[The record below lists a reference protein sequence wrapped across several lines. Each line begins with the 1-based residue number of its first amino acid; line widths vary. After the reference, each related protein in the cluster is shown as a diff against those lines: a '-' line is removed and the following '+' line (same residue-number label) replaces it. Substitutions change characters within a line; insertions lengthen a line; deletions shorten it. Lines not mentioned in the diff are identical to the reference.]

1 MIAVFI
7 GTTSLAAAIQFVY
20 YCRSALASTRHAEPS
35 SHVLG
40 VVGLETG
47 KPGSG
52 DFERFVELVRLCP
65 ELGKDATQIRGVRV
79 YYRMLR
85 FLALLLRGPLPAVS
99 AWARR
104 EQRACSHFA
113 AVVLD
118 RRISSSR
125 SLFLER
131 GIERL

>member
-1 MIAVFI
+1 MIAALI
-7 GTTSLAAAIQFVY
+7 GTTSVAAAIQFVY
-20 YCRSALASTRHAEPS
+20 YCRAALASTRYAEPS
-35 SHVLG
+35 RHVLQ
-40 VVGLETG
+40 VVGLENG

-52 DFERFVELVRLCP
+52 DFERFVELVGLCP
-65 ELGKDATQIRGVRV
+65 ELGKDATQIRSVRL

-85 FLALLLRGPLPAVS
+85 FPALLLRRLLPSVS
-99 AWARR
+99 GWARR

-131 GIERL
+131 GIDRL

>member
-20 YCRSALASTRHAEPS
+20 FCRSALASTRHAEPS

-47 KPGSG
+47 KPGSA

-85 FLALLLRGPLPAVS
+85 FLALLLRGTAAS

-131 GIERL
+131 GIDRL